1 MHRDGLVKITEQAV
15 SEQKP
20 RSKGNMVYS
29 KTFCEVGRGGVTHLR
44 ASCPEGGSS
53 SGWRCSRGSMHGGRQ
68 KGRYWAVFLQNKKH
82 K

>member
-29 KTFCEVGRGGVTHLR
+29 KTCLEVGRGGGNSL
-44 ASCPEGGSS
+44 EGIVP
-53 SGWRCSRGSMHGGRQ
+53 GR
-68 KGRYWAVFLQNKKH
+68 W
-82 K
+82 